1 MNDGKDHAD
10 VVESRYVEEGEG
22 LEEPTGA
29 HHHQQLA
36 VQVKIDLHTQGVG
49 LIKPAETLRR
59 QQLTVPQDK
68 IDLHTQGVGLMKPAE
83 ALHHQHLTVQ
93 DKTDLHIQGVGLI
106 KPAEA
111 LQYQQLTVQDKI
123 FPYTRR
129 EYG

>member
-1 MNDGKDHAD
+1 MNDGKDHAN

-49 LIKPAETLRR
+49 LIKL
-59 QQLTVPQDK
+59 
-68 IDLHTQGVGLMKPAE
+68 
-83 ALHHQHLTVQ
+83 
-93 DKTDLHIQGVGLI
+93 
-106 KPAEA
+106 AEA

-123 FPYTRR
+123 YLHTHGVGKIKPAKALHRQKLAVQVKIDLHTHRVGLIKPAEAPSAVSNLLYHRTKLT
-129 EYG
+129 YCKLCI